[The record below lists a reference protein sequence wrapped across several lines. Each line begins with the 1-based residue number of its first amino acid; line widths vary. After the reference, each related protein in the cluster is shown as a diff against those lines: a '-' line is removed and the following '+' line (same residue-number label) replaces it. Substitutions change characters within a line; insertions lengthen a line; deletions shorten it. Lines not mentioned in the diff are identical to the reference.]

1 MIDLESMVKSFR
13 LAWLKRILEANK
25 GSWKI
30 YLRELLH
37 RSKPFHVVHD
47 WLYYQI

>member
-13 LAWLKRILEANK
+13 LAGLKRSLGANE
-25 GSWKI
+25 GAWKI

-37 RSKPFHVVHD
+37 RSKPFH
-47 WLYYQI
+47 YQI